1 METKFRDAE
10 GHLWQTKL
18 HCGSHLE
25 PQLTGGTLPTRIS
38 KAQKPNLLTLRLD
51 LIIDV
56 DLHRMQ

>member
-25 PQLTGGTLPTRIS
+25 PQLKEAHSPPEF
-38 KAQKPNLLTLRLD
+38 QKPKNP
-51 LIIDV
+51 IDV
-56 DLHRMQ
+56 SFNIKA